1 MDQARI
7 ELLEKLAGLYRSG
20 HLSDEE
26 YAAEKAKVLAG
37 AAPDAPAASPV
48 SAALDEE
55 IAAVTDEEE
64 VDRFRGSTTG
74 WLLGSLLGWGT
85 ILLCLA
91 WPIALLASLGLWPER
106 IAGFASLVGIGV
118 IVWRYLRNLAA
129 RYVLTTQRLVMHTG
143 IVFKRVDEIELYR
156 VKDARVD
163 FSLVNQLT
171 GIGRLT
177 LRTSDQSS
185 QQVDFVLND
194 VPDAVDVRETIRMLV
209 DKARLRRR
217 VREVDI
223 DEWNA

>member
-7 ELLEKLAGLYRSG
+7 EMLERLAGLYRSG
-20 HLSDEE
+20 DLSAEE
-26 YAAEKAKVLAG
+26 YADQKAKLLAGGTAG
-37 AAPDAPAASPV
+37 AADDGSDDLAAMT
-48 SAALDEE
+48 AGEEE
-55 IAAVTDEEE
+55 I
-64 VDRFRGSTTG
+64 DRFRGTTTG
-74 WLLGSLLGWGT
+74 WLLGSLYGWGT

-91 WPIALLASLGLWPER
+91 WPVAMLASLGTWPLR
-106 IAGFASLVGIGV
+106 VAAVASVAGLAIIGL
-118 IVWRYLRNLAA
+118 RYLRNISA

-163 FSLVNQLT
+163 YSLVNQLT

-185 QQVDFVLND
+185 HEIDFVLHD
-194 VPDAVDVRETIRMLV
+194 IPDAVDVRETVRMLV

-217 VREVDI
+217 VREIDV